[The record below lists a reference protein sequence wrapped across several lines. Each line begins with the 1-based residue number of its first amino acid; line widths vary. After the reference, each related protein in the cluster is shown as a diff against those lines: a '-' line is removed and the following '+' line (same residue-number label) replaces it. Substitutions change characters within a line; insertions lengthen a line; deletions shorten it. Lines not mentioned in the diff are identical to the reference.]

1 MVRMRDVLKSMR
13 DVKRPGQDGRMGSES
28 EQERGSFK
36 FPAPASSPTPPAT
49 PREIPEEHAAA
60 PVPTPAPASGGA
72 VLHDHEIHAPESVEM
87 DSTPVEEKKSSPY
100 HHTIHVIDDFINTAR
115 REEPFDLDTIE
126 AASQQFTDMLSDS
139 DQLFLQAI
147 SARMT
152 MTSMAQ
158 HSANVSVVAIK
169 IAMGL
174 GLNRQQAVEVGMCGM
189 VHEVGMVRIPD
200 EIINKRGELSASE
213 YEKIKQHPLFGRQIL
228 EAVLDEFPFLPEV
241 IVQEHERWS
250 GNGYPF
256 GLKENDIHEY
266 AQILGLADT
275 FVALTHMRHYRDNFI
290 AYKAIQSIIER
301 RNIDFSARM
310 IKALIDVISIF
321 PVHSL
326 VKLNNGSIARV
337 VQTNKKYPVRPVIQL
352 IANSKG
358 QKVDKEETLDLS
370 NEPMIYIVSPV
381 LDESAYS

>member
-13 DVKRPGQDGRMGSES
+13 EVKRPGQDNRTDSGDEKSG
-28 EQERGSFK
+28 FK
-36 FPAPASSPTPPAT
+36 FPAPASHSSAPRTPDSNQADT
-49 PREIPEEHAAA
+49 A
-60 PVPTPAPASGGA
+60 PAPTEEKVDTDAP
-72 VLHDHEIHAPESVEM
+72 LHDHQLRASSEDQPQEAAPQ
-87 DSTPVEEKKSSPY
+87 PEKKASPY
-100 HHTIHVIDDFINTAR
+100 HSGIQVIDEFLQAAK
-115 REEPFDLDTIE
+115 REEPFDLDAVE
-126 AASQQFTDMLSDS
+126 SVAKKFSELLADS

-147 SARMT
+147 SARMS

-158 HSANVSVVAIK
+158 HSANVAIVAIK
-169 IAMGL
+169 VANGL
-174 GLNRQQAVEVGMCGM
+174 GLKPEQIVEIGMAGM

-228 EAVLDEFPFLPEV
+228 EAVQDEFPFLPEV
-241 IVQEHERWS
+241 IVQEHERWN

-256 GLKENDIHEY
+256 GLRENDIHEY
-266 AQILGLADT
+266 AQVLGLADT

-301 RNIDFSARM
+301 RNVDFSARM

-337 VQTNKKYPVRPVIQL
+337 VQTNKKYPVRPVIEL
-352 IANSKG
+352 IANAKG
-358 QKVDKEETLDLS
+358 QKVDKEETIDLS

-381 LDESAYS
+381 LDEAAYA